1 MEEWLKNIAL
11 YAVIGLIAGFIAARV
26 MKLRGNPLYYMLLGV
41 AGAILGGALFTVLG
55 VLLDFV
61 FKLLMAVVGA
71 IILIMLW
78 RGWQSNKR
86 FR

>member
-1 MEEWLKNIAL
+1 MEWLQSIAW

-41 AGAILGGALFTVLG
+41 AGAVIGGVLYQILGTILSFMFNLIVAT
-55 VLLDFV
+55 
-61 FKLLMAVVGA
+61 VGA

-78 RGWQSNKR
+78 RGWQTKKR
-86 FR
+86 LR